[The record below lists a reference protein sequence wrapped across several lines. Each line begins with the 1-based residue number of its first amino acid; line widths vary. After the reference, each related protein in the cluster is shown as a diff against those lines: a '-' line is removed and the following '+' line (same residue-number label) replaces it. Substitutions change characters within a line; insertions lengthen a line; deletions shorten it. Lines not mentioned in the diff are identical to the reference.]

1 MLKTAPIVSNFA
13 GMCIAVISTMVFFYA
28 DEKLIEVGMFICL
41 LGNVIILATAGLWD
55 KGISTTAKQEEYM
68 HFDTTITK
76 AQAYESVGLTDK
88 EIEVAELLIE
98 GCKLIEI
105 ANKLCI
111 SENTAKTH
119 RTAIYKKMQVS
130 SRDELKAKLQ
140 NTISE
145 D

>member
-1 MLKTAPIVSNFA
+1 
-13 GMCIAVISTMVFFYA
+13 
-28 DEKLIEVGMFICL
+28 
-41 LGNVIILATAGLWD
+41 
-55 KGISTTAKQEEYM
+55 M
-68 HFDTTITK
+68 HFDTSITIE
-76 AQAYESVGLTDK
+76 QAYESVGLTDK
-88 EIEVAELLIE
+88 EIEVAEMLLE
-98 GCKLIEI
+98 GYKLIEI

-140 NTISE
+140 NTIRE